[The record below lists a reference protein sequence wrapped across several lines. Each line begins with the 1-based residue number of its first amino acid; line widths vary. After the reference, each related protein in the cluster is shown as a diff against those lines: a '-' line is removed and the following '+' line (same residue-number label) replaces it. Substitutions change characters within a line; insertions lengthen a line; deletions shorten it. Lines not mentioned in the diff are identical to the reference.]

1 MSALARHELGL
12 PAGPTLALFHG
23 NGDSG
28 LCWPG
33 AVRRWGAAYRVCALD
48 ARGHG
53 ASPRFTAAEVD
64 RAGELF
70 TDDAEQV
77 LEDLVADGSR
87 VVAVGHSLGAASLT
101 AVLARRPDLLAGA
114 VLIDP
119 PWDTPLV
126 RGPRP
131 EVGAARVELIRG
143 YQADPE
149 AALAGLRERHPEWAE
164 AECEAW
170 VEAKLHLDLALM
182 ASGNGRPATPWTE
195 LVPVI
200 RTPTLVLT
208 GDDEGCL
215 VGPATR
221 EVLTRCANPA
231 VTLEVIAGADHYV
244 RQTREAAFHAVVDPW
259 LAARF

>member
-1 MSALARHELGL
+1 MTDLTLHELGR
-12 PAGPTLALFHG
+12 PDGPTLVLFHG

-33 AVRRWGAAYRVCALD
+33 AARRWGTAYRVCGVD

-53 ASPRFTAAEVD
+53 ASPRFSAAEVD
-64 RAGELF
+64 RAGELLA
-70 TDDAEQV
+70 DDAERV
-77 LEDLVADGSR
+77 LEEVAADGSP

-101 AVLARRPDLLAGA
+101 AVLARRADLLAGA

-126 RGPRP
+126 LGPRP

-149 AALAGLRERHPEWAE
+149 AALAGLLERHPEWAV
-164 AECEAW
+164 AEGEAW
-170 VEAKLHLDLALM
+170 VEAKMHLDLALM
-182 ASGNGRPATPWTE
+182 ASGNGRPETPWTE
-195 LVPVI
+195 LVPQV

-208 GDDEGCL
+208 GDDEDCL

-221 EVLTRCANPA
+221 DVLAGLGNPA
-231 VTLEVIAGADHYV
+231 VRIEVVAGADHYV
-244 RQTREAAFHAVVDPW
+244 RQTREDAFHAIVDPW
-259 LAARF
+259 LTDHT

>member
-1 MSALARHELGL
+1 VTALARHELGL
-12 PAGPTLALFHG
+12 MTGPTLALFHG

-33 AVRRWGAAYRVCALD
+33 AARRWGATYRVCSVD

-53 ASPRFTAAEVD
+53 TSARFAAAEVD
-64 RAGELF
+64 RAGEVF
-70 TDDAEQV
+70 ADDAERV
-77 LEDLVADGSR
+77 LEDLVADGSP

-101 AVLARRPDLLAGA
+101 AVLARRADLLAGA

-126 RGPRP
+126 LGPRP
-131 EVGAARVELIRG
+131 DVGAARVELIRG
-143 YQADPE
+143 YQASPG
-149 AALAGLRERHPEWAE
+149 AALVELRERHPEWALE
-164 AECEAW
+164 ECQAW
-170 VEAKLHLDLALM
+170 VEAKMHLDLALM
-182 ASGNGRPATPWTE
+182 ASGNGRPATPWPE
-195 LVPVI
+195 LVPDI

-221 EVLTRCANPA
+221 ELLAGCANPS
-231 VTLEVIAGADHYV
+231 VTVEVVAGADHYV
-244 RQTREAAFHAVVDPW
+244 RQTREAAFHALVDPW
-259 LAARF
+259 LADRF